1 MACFRTNKEINQAI
15 MPNEWAD
22 DGEKY
27 KNFTLHTT
35 VKERSGFM
43 AKFNLYG
50 VRAYKKEIVCFLL
63 SNYIAHERGLS
74 SDGVALEVLAYGKIY
89 HCKYGEN
96 NKDFVIGSIPEAF
109 AKVVRQ
115 SLPALPMKRIGTL
128 LYFVVSA
135 FYNAPDRV
143 VGQMVKRIETL
154 KNPCEKVTMYI
165 RLKTMVPE
173 KDYRLIQEYA
183 LTNGMQ
189 VNTLMRIVL
198 RSVCM
203 SMRDRAEDCSPIANL
218 FSLYRLLRQTGE
230 PFSGERMVP
239 LFVWVSDERE
249 KKYLTK
255 FLHRRGITKSEIL
268 RKAVRAFLYVIEHK
282 QAFAGKVQYAADEV
296 EEPEDMEYV
305 YERLARVDFYRG
317 IYK

>member
-1 MACFRTNKEINQAI
+1 MRYRRTNSEINPAI
-15 MPNEWAD
+15 MPKEWED
-22 DGEKY
+22 DGSKY
-27 KNFTLHTT
+27 QKFTLYTT
-35 VKERSGFM
+35 ARERAGFM
-43 AKFNLYG
+43 AKFNQYG
-50 VRAYKKEIVCFLL
+50 ARAYKKEIVCFLL

-74 SDGVALEVLAYGKIY
+74 SDGVALKVLAYGKKH

-96 NKDFVIGSIPEAF
+96 NKEFIAGSIPEAF
-109 AKVVRQ
+109 SKIVRQ
-115 SLPALPMKRIGTL
+115 SLPELPMKQVGAL

-135 FYNAPDRV
+135 FFNAPDRV
-143 VGQMVKRIETL
+143 VGQMVKRIEAL

-165 RLKTMVPE
+165 SLQTTVPE
-173 KDYRLIQEYA
+173 KDYCLIREYA

-189 VNTLMRIVL
+189 VNTLMGIVL

-255 FLHRRGITKSEIL
+255 FLHRRGITRSEIL

-282 QAFAGKVQYAADEV
+282 QKFAGKVQYAADEV

-305 YERLARVDFYRG
+305 YEKLARVDLYRG
-317 IYK
+317 IYR

>member
-1 MACFRTNKEINQAI
+1 MARFRTNKEINQAI
-15 MPNEWAD
+15 MPDGWAD

-35 VKERSGFM
+35 AKERAGFM

-74 SDGVALEVLAYGKIY
+74 SDEVALKVLAYGKRY
-89 HCKYGEN
+89 NRTYGEN
-96 NKDFVIGSIPEAF
+96 NKDFVVGSIPEAF
-109 AKVVRQ
+109 AKIARQ
-115 SLPALPMKRIGTL
+115 SLPELPMKQVGAL

-135 FYNAPDRV
+135 FYNAPDRMAE
-143 VGQMVKRIETL
+143 QMVKRIEAL
-154 KNPCEKVTMYI
+154 KNPSEKVTMYI
-165 RLKTMVPE
+165 SLQTMVPK
-173 KDYRLIQEYA
+173 KDYRLIREYA

-203 SMRDRAEDCSPIANL
+203 SMRDRAEDCSPIAKL
-218 FSLYRLLRQTGE
+218 FSLDRLLRQDSE
-230 PFSGERMVP
+230 PFGGDGMVP

-255 FLHRRGITKSEIL
+255 FLRRRGITRSEML

-296 EEPEDMEYV
+296 KEPEDMEYV
-305 YERLARVDFYRG
+305 YEKLARVDFYRG
-317 IYK
+317 IYR